1 MAKVPIFTVDHA
13 QELRHGPDRPRP
25 IPARSTTASA
35 GPPGTGDRFPIEG
48 GVDAAFKRD
57 IANAPDPDKRR
68 AEIEAFLRQFRDPF
82 RTAEA
87 FGIEDLIDPRQTRS
101 YIHRFLELAYESL
114 SSQLGIVWKAG
125 VRP

>member
-1 MAKVPIFTVDHA
+1 DWGSI
-13 QELRHGPDRPRP
+13 
-25 IPARSTTASA
+25 
-35 GPPGTGDRFPIEG
+35 PIEG

-68 AEIEAFLRQFRDPF
+68 QEIEAFLLQFRNPF